1 MEKGETIVEFLF
13 FVGFVLQIIDPW
25 AGSFAM
31 ESLTQEVYDEA
42 AKIMAEVE
50 ELGGMSKA
58 VATGYPKLKIEECAA
73 KRQAHIDSGKG

>member
-1 MEKGETIVEFLF
+1 M
-13 FVGFVLQIIDPW
+13 LQIIDPW

-73 KRQAHIDSGKG
+73 KRQAHIDSGKGESFSLAS